1 VQATSFITI
10 VAMAGTLLGLVA
22 LVAALR
28 VVRFWIRALLC
39 LLALVILVP
48 AGGLMVALHPEWI
61 DGRFRTYKAFYQ
73 EIQVGMDRE
82 DVLGLVDRHYPASG
96 PRRRPKVVTDE
107 PGRLGFF
114 MDPERY
120 REPNCEGIF
129 LTLTNGRVAG
139 KWYSAD

>member
-1 VQATSFITI
+1 
-10 VAMAGTLLGLVA
+10 LL
-22 LVAALR
+22 
-28 VVRFWIRALLC
+28 
-39 LLALVILVP
+39 
-48 AGGLMVALHPEWI
+48 
-61 DGRFRTYKAFYQ
+61 
-73 EIQVGMDRE
+73 
-82 DVLGLVDRHYPASG
+82 DRHYPASG
-96 PRRRPKVVTDE
+96 PRRRPKVMTDE